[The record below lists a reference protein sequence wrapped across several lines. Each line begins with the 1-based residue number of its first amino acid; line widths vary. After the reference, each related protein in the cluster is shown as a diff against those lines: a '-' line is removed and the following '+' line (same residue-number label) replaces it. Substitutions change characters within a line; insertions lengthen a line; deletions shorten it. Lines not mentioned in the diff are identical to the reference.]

1 MLRQFY
7 SYKFQINI
15 IFNNVISLKIFS
27 YILFNNKQLESY
39 EQVRNVVLIYL
50 LETNYYGVIIVK
62 NKKKQNKSNEAVK
75 TAGNNQWTNNNTK
88 YYPDERERQDGP
100 GGN

>member
-1 MLRQFY
+1 M
-7 SYKFQINI
+7 
-15 IFNNVISLKIFS
+15 
-27 YILFNNKQLESY
+27 
-39 EQVRNVVLIYL
+39 
-50 LETNYYGVIIVK
+50 IIVK

-75 TAGNNQWTNNNTK
+75 TAGNNQWTNNNIK

>member
-1 MLRQFY
+1 
-7 SYKFQINI
+7 
-15 IFNNVISLKIFS
+15 
-27 YILFNNKQLESY
+27 
-39 EQVRNVVLIYL
+39 
-50 LETNYYGVIIVK
+50 VIIVK

-75 TAGNNQWTNNNTK
+75 TAGNNQWTNNTK